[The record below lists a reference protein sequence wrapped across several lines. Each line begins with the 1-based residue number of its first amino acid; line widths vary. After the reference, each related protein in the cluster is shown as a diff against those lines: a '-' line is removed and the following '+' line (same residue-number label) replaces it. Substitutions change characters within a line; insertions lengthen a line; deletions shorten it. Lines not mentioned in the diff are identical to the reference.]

1 LLSVASREADK
12 KITFEDLEE
21 EIASASIETWAEIQ
35 KIKSDA
41 KLLIETSAA
50 KRAAELEKR
59 EIERLAKLGPHAV
72 LDAYRLSARVEV
84 SPADF
89 LPASSPSL
97 RKGVTVV
104 SGGTSLAGLHSEE
117 RHNPDPVRG
126 DAVHVHT
133 TLRNT
138 GSTALFYQWVR
149 DTPQTLPGR
158 AVPPVSSAWF
168 LAQREGSLRP
178 GESRKIHWTFK
189 AHAPGVYTDGWRL
202 ITKPELRRGPLELV
216 SLRGVAFAEDPHS
229 FPRRALAE
237 DLAAREMRSKIAS
250 VLARVVHNITTP
262 DRTNRNA
269 SKPPRVSEWASGGA
283 PASGPSAAAF
293 NANNVGRRPRVF
305 FHEDVFGEMARIWD
319 EAVALQTAMPVPE
332 GEEEEEEKEEVAEG
346 NADGEEG
353 EVTEKPSWGDWDGS
367 LAAVELALDSLQKHV
382 DVNPDWAPTPAEPV
396 EPGAE
401 GEEAPEVPPPPLA
414 SETLEALRKGF
425 ASAVAQS
432 LVPESR
438 ADLLAHSM
446 TEVLCTLLDGIDTAA
461 RRARRA
467 HEPRPVVLPEPKE
480 GEEGKEPKGEEAE
493 EGAEKPPEPEP
504 RWMRKYRKQL
514 GESIFAMLGDAIDTF
529 EGPSDAG
536 YGKAVTEVSKETDR
550 RAKLLE
556 RTAGQRRRALRFG
569 SAFDDGNENSTARF
583 ENAGS
588 DKGSVSG
595 GDEGFDDDVESLDGV
610 SSDLD
615 SGDMQSAD
623 GAAWEAFEMRR
634 RQRALTRRDP
644 GEGA

>member
-1 LLSVASREADK
+1 
-12 KITFEDLEE
+12 
-21 EIASASIETWAEIQ
+21 
-35 KIKSDA
+35 
-41 KLLIETSAA
+41 
-50 KRAAELEKR
+50 
-59 EIERLAKLGPHAV
+59 
-72 LDAYRLSARVEV
+72 
-84 SPADF
+84 
-89 LPASSPSL
+89 
-97 RKGVTVV
+97 
-104 SGGTSLAGLHSEE
+104 
-117 RHNPDPVRG
+117 
-126 DAVHVHT
+126 
-133 TLRNT
+133 
-138 GSTALFYQWVR
+138 
-149 DTPQTLPGR
+149 
-158 AVPPVSSAWF
+158 
-168 LAQREGSLRP
+168 
-178 GESRKIHWTFK
+178 
-189 AHAPGVYTDGWRL
+189 
-202 ITKPELRRGPLELV
+202 
-216 SLRGVAFAEDPHS
+216 
-229 FPRRALAE
+229 
-237 DLAAREMRSKIAS
+237 
-250 VLARVVHNITTP
+250 
-262 DRTNRNA
+262 
-269 SKPPRVSEWASGGA
+269 
-283 PASGPSAAAF
+283 
-293 NANNVGRRPRVF
+293 
-305 FHEDVFGEMARIWD
+305 
-319 EAVALQTAMPVPE
+319 
-332 GEEEEEEKEEVAEG
+332 
-346 NADGEEG
+346 
-353 EVTEKPSWGDWDGS
+353 
-367 LAAVELALDSLQKHV
+367 
-382 DVNPDWAPTPAEPV
+382 
-396 EPGAE
+396 
-401 GEEAPEVPPPPLA
+401 
-414 SETLEALRKGF
+414 
-425 ASAVAQS
+425 
-432 LVPESR
+432 
-438 ADLLAHSM
+438 M